1 MYISEHLATNLTEF
15 VEDYPEV
22 LILFLDTTI
31 DTLRNIDYVFSKYQ
45 TNTLVNALNN
55 SPVLTLE
62 DHQPIYITEGLCGN
76 IQRAIKTKKIEDDW
90 IIPIISMRVLTS
102 RFNRYLRFRIF
113 NNQAYPISVPATD
126 FPLKI
131 REDIQ
136 NNQMIENHAAGE
148 LLSPEIISAVKQY
161 TWHHVLAQYNGYELA
176 MYDPRSPYG
185 RARLKFVK
193 DCVPELIKIRD
204 FLKEY
209 LKQPTSETPTSET
222 PLSETVFFIA
232 QQTEAQPWTKS
243 TSTTRQV

>member
-1 MYISEHLATNLTEF
+1 MNLSEHLTTNLTEF
-15 VEDYPEV
+15 VEDCPEV

-31 DTLRNIDYVFSKYQ
+31 NTLQNIDYVFSKYQ

-62 DHQPIYITEGLCGN
+62 DHQPIYVTEGLCGN
-76 IQRAIKTKKIEDDW
+76 IQRAIKAEKTKDDL
-90 IIPIISMRVLTS
+90 IIPLRVLKS

-113 NNQAYPISVPATD
+113 NNQAYPISVPVTD
-126 FPLKI
+126 FSLKI
-131 REDIQ
+131 REDIE

-148 LLSPEIISAVKQY
+148 LMSPEIVSAVKQY
-161 TWHHVLAQYNGYELA
+161 TWHHLLAQYNGYELA

-185 RARLKFVK
+185 RARLKFIKESVQ
-193 DCVPELIKIRD
+193 ELIKIRD

-209 LKQPTSETPTSET
+209 LKQPISET

-232 QQTEAQPWTKS
+232 Q
-243 TSTTRQV
+243 

>member
-1 MYISEHLATNLTEF
+1 MIYDMQISEHFVTNLTEF

-22 LILFLDTTI
+22 FILLLDTTI
-31 DTLRNIDYVFSKYQ
+31 DTLQNIDYVFSKYP
-45 TNTLVNALNN
+45 TPTLVNALNK

-62 DHQPIYITEGLCGN
+62 DHQPIYVTEGLCGN
-76 IQRAIKTKKIEDDW
+76 IQRAIKTKKIEDDQV
-90 IIPIISMRVLTS
+90 IPMRVLTS

-113 NNQAYPISVPATD
+113 DNKPYPISVPATD
-126 FPLKI
+126 FSLKI

-136 NNQMIENHAAGE
+136 NNQMIEDHAAGE
-148 LLSPEIISAVKQY
+148 LMSPEIISAVKQY

-209 LKQPTSETPTSET
+209 LRQPTETPTSET

-243 TSTTRQV
+243 TSRTHQV